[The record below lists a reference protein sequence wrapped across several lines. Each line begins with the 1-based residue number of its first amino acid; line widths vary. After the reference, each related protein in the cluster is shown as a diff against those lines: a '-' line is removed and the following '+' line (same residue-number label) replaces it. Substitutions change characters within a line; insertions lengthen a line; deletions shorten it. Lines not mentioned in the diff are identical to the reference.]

1 VADDFD
7 PSGVAWVLTK
17 ADLKHLLG
25 AIEETDRLT
34 FDLETTGLDEHATR
48 GGATNGGVAAR
59 VVLASYTF
67 SDGSTWVVPLSHPDS
82 PFHTSWRKVLR
93 LISRRIQRGRVG
105 LTAHNAKY
113 DVRWVHA
120 TTGVDLSDLIA
131 WDTQVSSHL
140 LDETSST
147 KLKER
152 APATFEVDRWDD
164 FDLTYPGAAEDVP
177 LFNLGIY
184 AARDTYWTWR
194 LEVNHRQRLYLDGS
208 GEEPIT
214 PDEFEEARLGNV
226 ARLVSFPTLRTL
238 AAAEQRGMRLDREWV
253 DETIFQH
260 EVDLA
265 EVTSVLAGLY
275 DVDGPPSFAPTSTW
289 FASWSKQATDRGDLE
304 ITALT
309 PSGKPQWSKEVLTR
323 QSRQGSDVATDLLLL
338 RGLTKRLEYLRAW
351 REVADPEGYV
361 HATYNVART
370 RSGRLSSAEP
380 NLQQVT
386 SVLKPAFV
394 PSPGHVFVDL
404 DFSQIELRVAAQI
417 SGCEPMREA
426 FQRGDDLHT
435 LLAARVA
442 GIAPEEVTKAQRQA
456 SKACIAEGEPVLTDR
471 GEVPIERVVLD
482 HLVWD
487 GIAWV
492 QHSGVIDQGVR
503 EVITYDGLTA
513 TPDHKVMLSDGS
525 TVCFGHAATSGADLA
540 RSGGPDSPFVP
551 EQGGRNVVQREA
563 PRPEGHVLPMRE
575 ILDQARVQPAA
586 WARARMHVP
595 AEPQV
600 RLGPTSRGA
609 GGAVRRDGAA
619 LSAGDGYGSQL
630 WRPWGSGQVREP
642 RALHSVGAGAPA
654 TRDLSGSAV
663 RPSGQQGSLRAGQ
676 PAASLRA
683 GELGESA
690 AAVCAVHG
698 ADGCPRSL
706 VARGEGS
713 GTDHDLRGVH
723 VSQLAHRGAK
733 RGGDRRGGEDVRRT
747 ARWARTYDIVDAGP
761 RHRFT
766 VHRKVVSNCNFG
778 LLYGMSAPSFRDYAE
793 NAYDVHMS
801 EQEAAQMRQ
810 VFFDT
815 WDGLESWHLRMMNRA
830 RRDGQVTSPLGR
842 VRRLPE
848 VWDANDYLV
857 GKAERS
863 AINSPVQGMAS
874 DLMQMAASSISGT
887 LPDST
892 PPVHGARVVGTVHD
906 SVLIEVPEHDALA
919 VAEECQQRMV
929 TVGDTLRRLFRVDFD
944 VPLAVEGEVGTRW
957 GRDDLGALS

>member
-1 VADDFD
+1 MADDFD

-48 GGATNGGVAAR
+48 GGATNGGIAAR

-67 SDGSTWVVPLSHPDS
+67 PDGSTWVVPLSHPDS

-93 LISRRIQRGRVG
+93 LISRRIQRGCVG

-120 TTGVDLSDLIA
+120 TTGVDLSGLIA

-177 LFNLGIY
+177 LFDLGIY

-194 LEVNHRQRLYLDGS
+194 LEVNHRERLYLDGS

-226 ARLVSFPTLRTL
+226 ARLVSFPALRTL

-265 EVTSVLAGLY
+265 EVTSALAGLY

-370 RSGRLSSAEP
+370 RSGRLSSADP

-417 SGCEPMREA
+417 SGCKPMREA

-442 GIAPEEVTKAQRQA
+442 GIAPKEVTKAQRQA
-456 SKACIAEGEPVLTDR
+456 SKAG
-471 GEVPIERVVLD
+471 
-482 HLVWD
+482 
-487 GIAWV
+487 
-492 QHSGVIDQGVR
+492 
-503 EVITYDGLTA
+503 
-513 TPDHKVMLSDGS
+513 
-525 TVCFGHAATSGADLA
+525 
-540 RSGGPDSPFVP
+540 
-551 EQGGRNVVQREA
+551 
-563 PRPEGHVLPMRE
+563 
-575 ILDQARVQPAA
+575 
-586 WARARMHVP
+586 
-595 AEPQV
+595 
-600 RLGPTSRGA
+600 
-609 GGAVRRDGAA
+609 
-619 LSAGDGYGSQL
+619 
-630 WRPWGSGQVREP
+630 
-642 RALHSVGAGAPA
+642 
-654 TRDLSGSAV
+654 
-663 RPSGQQGSLRAGQ
+663 
-676 PAASLRA
+676 
-683 GELGESA
+683 
-690 AAVCAVHG
+690 
-698 ADGCPRSL
+698 
-706 VARGEGS
+706 
-713 GTDHDLRGVH
+713 
-723 VSQLAHRGAK
+723 
-733 RGGDRRGGEDVRRT
+733 
-747 ARWARTYDIVDAGP
+747 
-761 RHRFT
+761 
-766 VHRKVVSNCNFG
+766 NFG
-778 LLYGMSAPSFRDYAE
+778 LLYGMSAGGFRDYAE
-793 NAYDVHMS
+793 NAYDVHMT

-810 VFFDT
+810 VFFDL
-815 WDGLESWHLRMMNRA
+815 WAGLDQWHLRMMNRA

-957 GRDDLGALS
+957 GRDDLGALF